1 LTFHQIAPKILTP
14 KMIDEAELVLTMG
27 CSVEAVCPLPML
39 ARMQKKLIDWHFE
52 NPKNKSIH
60 DVRMIRDEIK
70 GRVLELSKGNG
81 RKE

>member
-1 LTFHQIAPKILTP
+1 
-14 KMIDEAELVLTMG
+14 MIDEAELVLTMG